1 MNIGIEF
8 DHRFQMFSGTDSS
21 LAVFRS
27 GAKVRGQVLLI
38 IPHPSPIPV
47 RQIVLE
53 LSGDR
58 ILLKSRFLTTLLSH
72 RESLLLGDDRG
83 VLLCP
88 GRHVFPFVFEIP
100 SNLPS
105 TFIGAHAH
113 VQYFAKA
120 VVEPTSELPLEVT
133 EPFVIF
139 SRPRAKTVSLRKTTE
154 QEGVVSKWKLERRDF
169 QQNEF
174 LFINGEVTNRDN
186 GSLVTALTATLSMEA
201 EFQSPDGKCLF
212 ERQELASIRDP
223 VRLSKKQGIR
233 WRDMSL
239 HIPRLAPS
247 SCDGAGNCPCKI
259 SYQLELRV
267 ERDSR
272 STSTRLTVPIIIG
285 SEVLPYKI
293 LHRRPE
299 KENQFDISMET
310 ALANHASKNSSFR
323 ETRAAIFKCQASNCT
338 ASLLDIEGVVVKSN
352 PLFIDEESD
361 AFVALR
367 NQDR

>member
-8 DHRFQMFSGTDSS
+8 HHRYQVFSGTDSS
-21 LAVFRS
+21 LAVFWS
-27 GAKVRGQVLLI
+27 GAKVRGQVVLI
-38 IPHPSPIPV
+38 IPPPSPIPV
-47 RQIVLE
+47 RHIELE
-53 LSGDR
+53 LLGDR

-72 RESLLLGDDRG
+72 RESLLSGDDQG

-113 VQYFAKA
+113 VQYLTKA
-120 VVEPTSELPLEVT
+120 VVEPTSEPPLEVT

-139 SRPRAKTVSLRKTTE
+139 SRPRTKTVSLRKTTE
-154 QEGVVSKWKLERRDF
+154 KEGVVSKWKLERRDF
-169 QQNEF
+169 KQNEF

-186 GSLVTALTATLSMEA
+186 GSHVTALSAILSMEA

-212 ERQELASIRDP
+212 ERQVLASFHDP

-233 WRDMSL
+233 WRDVSL

-285 SEVLPYKI
+285 SEILPYKI

-299 KENQFDISMET
+299 KENQFDIATET
-310 ALANHASKNSSFR
+310 ALANRASKNSNFR
-323 ETRAAIFKCQASNCT
+323 ETRAAVFKRQASNYT
-338 ASLLDIEGVVVKSN
+338 ASLLDIEDVVVKLN
-352 PLFIDEESD
+352 PLFVDEESD
-361 AFVALR
+361 AYEELP